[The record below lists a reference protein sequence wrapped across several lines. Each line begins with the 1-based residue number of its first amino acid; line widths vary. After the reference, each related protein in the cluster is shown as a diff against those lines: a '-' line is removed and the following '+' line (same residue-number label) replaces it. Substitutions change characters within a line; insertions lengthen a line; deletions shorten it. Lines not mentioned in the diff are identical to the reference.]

1 MSSKK
6 TDVIPPK
13 QYHVL
18 GVVND
23 KGGSRKTSF
32 LIFLIAI
39 LRMEGKHVRA
49 FAIDDQGRVE
59 RLFPDIAQTI
69 VLPDADTLSQ
79 SAMGDTAA
87 LAPFFDALTEPLSEG
102 FILFE
107 IGANLSERVSAAL
120 RASFVDSMIP
130 NDTHIAILAMLDGAD
145 DTIAL
150 SARSARL
157 MKAALPSADLLVVQP
172 HPTLHIDPTSPMM
185 SDVASGGFL
194 EVLEPALRTRGPLVW
209 PMMSSDI
216 RFAFEA
222 MRVNPLDML
231 QADPLD
237 LGRAA
242 HDPSRMTFDVSE
254 QTLRW
259 TGRKVRTEF
268 HLYLAALMTE
278 TRRLLGFPNA
288 LD

>member
-1 MSSKK
+1 
-6 TDVIPPK
+6 
-13 QYHVL
+13 
-18 GVVND
+18 
-23 KGGSRKTSF
+23 
-32 LIFLIAI
+32 
-39 LRMEGKHVRA
+39 
-49 FAIDDQGRVE
+49 
-59 RLFPDIAQTI
+59 
-69 VLPDADTLSQ
+69 
-79 SAMGDTAA
+79 MGDTAA
-87 LAPFFDALTEPLSEG
+87 LAPFLDALTDPVSEWVT
-102 FILFE
+102 IFE
-107 IGANLSERVSAAL
+107 IGANSSERVSTAL
-120 RASFVDSMIP
+120 RGSFVDSMIP
-130 NDTHIAILAMLDGAD
+130 GDLHIAILTMLDGAD

-157 MKAALPSADLLVVQP
+157 MQGALPRADILVVQP

-185 SDVASGGFL
+185 SDAARRGFL
-194 EVLEPALRTRGPLVW
+194 ETLEPALRTRGALVW
-209 PMMSSDI
+209 PMMSNDI
-216 RFAFEA
+216 RYAFEA
-222 MRVNPLDML
+222 MRVSPVQML